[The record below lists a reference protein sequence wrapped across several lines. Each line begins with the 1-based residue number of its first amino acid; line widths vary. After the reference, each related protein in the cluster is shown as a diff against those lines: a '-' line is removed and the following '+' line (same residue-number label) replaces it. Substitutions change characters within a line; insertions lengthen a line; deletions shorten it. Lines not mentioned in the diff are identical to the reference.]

1 MMSEY
6 VYAHRVVTSILG
18 KRATR
23 NSRNSFK
30 KIAFIEENAEH
41 NYYEKENILA

>member
-1 MMSEY
+1 MSEY
-6 VYAHRVVTSILG
+6 IYARRAVTSILG

-23 NSRNSFK
+23 NSRNSSK
-30 KIAFIEENAEH
+30 KTVVIDENAEY